1 MKDPARHRPGDR
13 PANRLRNQH
22 RWDYRAAVATLTAAL
37 FLSACGAAEPAAI
50 PTATTYSNTPT
61 AGTQPTATNNAA
73 ATGTADARTV
83 KADASGAERQ
93 YANVPP
99 EQRNG
104 IMKEAPPMVIDVTKK
119 YYATIHLQK
128 GGDIK
133 LELDPGAAPKTV
145 NNFVYLAQSGFYD
158 GSTFHRV
165 LPGFMAQGG
174 DPTGSGMGG
183 PGYQF
188 EDEVNTLTF
197 DAPGVIAMANAGP
210 NTNGSQFFI
219 TYGSPTYLNGKHTIF
234 GKIIEGADVLA
245 QITPRDPDQNPTTPG
260 DAIARID
267 IEQTD
272 IATAPLPTLVPT
284 QTPVPEPAAC
294 TAYPLNVQ
302 ATDHV
307 FGKADALVTLI
318 EYGDM
323 QCPACGQLH
332 PSLKATMNAIS
343 DTVRLVFRH
352 FPLTSVHDKA
362 LIAAHGTEA
371 AAIQGKFWEMH
382 DLLYEK
388 QSEWE
393 SLPVAQIT
401 ETLKTYA
408 QQLSLDVAKFETDL
422 GSPAVAERV
431 QADVK
436 TGTASQIQAT
446 PTLYLDGRAI
456 NPQALSSTEIIT
468 QFKTYVEQRAA
479 DAAGKGPDVNF
490 AKPDEVVE
498 AGSTYVMTIKTTKG
512 DIVAEINPA
521 LAPVN
526 VNSTLFLAQKGYF
539 NNTDVALNDTEIGAV
554 LFGTSTPS
562 GNPGYDCS
570 LEKPAAEAFTKPGV
584 VALFGDGTRNTTQLI
599 LTYTPTQ
606 VFADRFSV
614 IGEVTQGL
622 DIVKQLQAATQAPP
636 ASSTTTETI
645 TSTVAAAP
653 ADKIL
658 SIEVTKK

>member
-1 MKDPARHRPGDR
+1 MKQTPRHQPGW
-13 PANRLRNQH
+13 QT
-22 RWDYRAAVATLTAAL
+22 RAAVAILTAAL
-37 FLSACGAAEPAAI
+37 FLSACGGAEPAAI
-50 PTATTYSNTPT
+50 PTATTYSSTPT
-61 AGTQPTATNNAA
+61 AGTQATATTNAE
-73 ATGTADARTV
+73 ATGTAEARTV

-93 YANVPP
+93 YASMPP

-104 IMKEAPPMVIDVTKK
+104 IIKEAPPMVIDVTKK
-119 YYATIHLQK
+119 YVATIQMQN
-128 GGDIK
+128 GGAIK
-133 LELDPGAAPKTV
+133 LELDPGIAPKTV

-158 GSTFHRV
+158 SSTFHRV

-188 EDEVNTLTF
+188 EDEANSLNF

-234 GKIIEGADVLA
+234 GKIIEGQDVLDK
-245 QITPRDPDQNPTTPG
+245 ITPRDPDQNPTTPG
-260 DAIARID
+260 DTITRID
-267 IEQTD
+267 VEPTNT
-272 IATAPLPTLVPT
+272 ATAPQPSPVPTL
-284 QTPVPEPAAC
+284 TPVPEPAAC
-294 TAYPLNVQ
+294 VAYPLNVQ
-302 ATDHV
+302 ADDHIY
-307 FGKADALVTLI
+307 GKPDALVTLI

-323 QCPACGQLH
+323 QCPACGTLH
-332 PSLKATMNAIS
+332 PSLKSTMLALS

-371 AAIQGKFWEMH
+371 AALQGKFWEMH
-382 DLLYEK
+382 DALYEK
-388 QSEWE
+388 QKDWE
-393 SLPVAQIT
+393 ALPVAQIT
-401 ETLKTYA
+401 ETLKTFA
-408 QQLSLDVAKFETDL
+408 TELGLDVAKFETDL
-422 GSPAVAERV
+422 ASPEVAARV

-436 TGTASQIQAT
+436 TGTTSQIQAT
-446 PTLYLDGRAI
+446 PTLFLDGRAI

-468 QFKTYVEQRAA
+468 QFRAYAEQRTL

-498 AGSTYVMTIKTTKG
+498 AGATYVMTIKTTKG

-526 VNSTLFLAQKGYF
+526 VNSTLFLAQKGYY
-539 NNTDVALNDTEIGAV
+539 NNADVALNDPEIGAV
-554 LFGTSTPS
+554 LFGASTAS

-570 LEKPAAEAFTKPGV
+570 LEKPATDAFAKAGV
-584 VALFGDGTRNTTQLI
+584 VALFGDGIRNTTQLI
-599 LTYTPTQ
+599 FTYTPTV

-622 DIVKQLQAATQAPP
+622 DIIKQLQAAPPPP
-636 ASSTTTETI
+636 AAGATTTDTI
-645 TSTVAAAP
+645 TTTATLPP

-658 SIEVTKK
+658 SIDVTKK